1 MQNAAAPMPALD
13 FSSLGAGDL
22 AQLVLQRSEVLAG
35 AARPGAAIRAWN
47 AGDNAP
53 LAALVKAEG
62 PALAQR
68 AAEVI
73 WAEYQT
79 LAPLLRAFAPRR
91 VADIGCG
98 YAFFDL
104 FLAREFGAEC
114 LLIDLE
120 QNARRHFGF
129 AEEGAAYS
137 DLGVAAALLQ
147 KNGVPGEKIT
157 LCNPGRESPPSHPP
171 FDLIVSF
178 LSCGFHYPAATYL
191 DFFQKA
197 LAPGGALILDLRART
212 AAAQLKDLTPL
223 GVIEDL
229 PSPAKARRILL
240 RKAIS

>member
-1 MQNAAAPMPALD
+1 MQSPAPSLPALD
-13 FSSLGAGDL
+13 FSPLRAADL
-22 AQLVLQRSEVLAG
+22 AQLVLQRSEVLEG
-35 AARPGAAIRAWN
+35 QARPGAAIRAWN
-47 AGDNAP
+47 AGDSAP
-53 LAALVKAEG
+53 LAALVAAEG
-62 PALAQR
+62 PGLAQR
-68 AAEVI
+68 AAAVI
-73 WAEYQT
+73 WAEYQA
-79 LAPLLRAFAPRR
+79 LAPLLRALAPRR

-120 QNARRHFGF
+120 QNDRRHFGF

-157 LCNPGRESPPSHPP
+157 LCNPGRESPPVDPP

-191 DFFQKA
+191 EFFQKA
-197 LAPGGALILDLRART
+197 LRPGGALLLDLRPRT
-212 AAAQLKDLTPL
+212 AEAQLKDLAPL
-223 GVIEDL
+223 GATKDL
-229 PSPAKARRILL
+229 PSPAKARRILI